1 MIWASSRGDVQINTD
16 QHRSTETRHVISL
29 TAVNT
34 KSRSS
39 TAIHLLAVILHIIP
53 GLRNC
58 KATHKKMFAYVCIVQ
73 LTLSCQG
80 CYFVRAT
87 AIDSQIQR
95 GIWEPLALLCS
106 MFNVH
111 SITRLLGSWCH
122 LQLKAL
128 KLKLKWGLAVGL
140 HHVLEAR
147 HIWRL
152 PAWTIIKRLIGQFV
166 VTQTHCS
173 HCRTYLSLCF
183 PVSFC
188 VLGHCFGVK

>member
-1 MIWASSRGDVQINTD
+1 MCKSTQINTD
-16 QHRSTETRHVISL
+16 QQRQGMLSLWLQSIQNIQNPAAALQFTSWRWSCISYPAL
-29 TAVNT
+29 EIAE
-34 KSRSS
+34 
-39 TAIHLLAVILHIIP
+39 LHS
-53 GLRNC
+53 LH
-58 KATHKKMFAYVCIVQ
+58 TKKMFAYVCIVQ

-87 AIDSQIQR
+87 AIDSEIQR
-95 GIWEPLALLCS
+95 GIWEPLALLGS
-106 MFNVH
+106 MFYVQCSLNY
-111 SITRLLGSWCH
+111 SITRLMLSF
-122 LQLKAL
+122 AAESTE
-128 KLKLKWGLAVGL
+128 LKLKWGLAVGL

-188 VLGHCFGVK
+188 VLSHCFGVK